1 MVVVAKH
8 RGSAVPRSDASEV
21 PITLLPRRGPAPR
34 PTCSTRAHWS
44 ESSALL
50 SDETAGAEASRRGT
64 SSHGQIRRRTAQA
77 CNIICS
83 GSLGPRWTRRA
94 CPVLCCRLGAWH
106 GMAWHA
112 ATRDAPSARLPART
126 KTRRMVVFAIGR
138 WLPSCVTYVQ
148 RRAGRIVAVPSGVQ
162 RRGRPMRASEIVCSE
177 VQRGPDQTRPG
188 VHCAVFSSSGQECTL
203 TLPTSPSAWVA
214 RLPANVVSRW
224 APSLAPRV

>member
-1 MVVVAKH
+1 MAVVVVAKH

-77 CNIICS
+77 CNMICS

-106 GMAWHA
+106 GMACSNTGCSQRALAGADEDAKDGGVRNWPLA
-112 ATRDAPSARLPART
+112 AVLRYIRAETCRQNRRRPVRCAAART
-126 KTRRMVVFAIGR
+126 AD
-138 WLPSCVTYVQ
+138 
-148 RRAGRIVAVPSGVQ
+148 ARI
-162 RRGRPMRASEIVCSE
+162 
-177 VQRGPDQTRPG
+177 
-188 VHCAVFSSSGQECTL
+188 
-203 TLPTSPSAWVA
+203 
-214 RLPANVVSRW
+214 
-224 APSLAPRV
+224 